1 VRVPA
6 PAMRVLSRDDREG
19 AIRLRVEN
27 ADDLWHLHNLVEPG
41 DLVRASTY
49 RREEAKAD
57 KIRPERME
65 KVRVTLGIRVAG
77 TEFHDFADRLR
88 IFGTIVEGPQDLG
101 HHHTLNLTVGDD
113 ITIVKVWRPLQLRR
127 VDEAVEAAQK
137 PMVAFVAI
145 DDEEAL
151 VAQLRQYGVR
161 ELATVRAPH
170 HGKMYPTRDG
180 RDVYFRE
187 VLEALRHA
195 DLGEA
200 LVVLGPGFTRE
211 ELAKYLGERAA
222 DLAARVRVFGTSQG
236 GMAGINEA
244 MKAGLGAKVF
254 EETRV
259 GIESRA
265 VERLLE
271 AIARGTPCAYGP
283 EVHAAVAAGAVET
296 LLVTDEA
303 VRDRGVEAL
312 AREAEGARGKVLVV
326 SSRHEAGKKL
336 AGLGGLGAM
345 LRFPIR

>member
-1 VRVPA
+1 
-6 PAMRVLSRDDREG
+6 MRVLFRDDREG

-27 ADDLWHLHNLVEPG
+27 PDDLWHLHNLVEPG

-65 KVRVTLGIRVAG
+65 KVRVTLGLRAEG

-88 IFGTIVEGPQDLG
+88 VSGTIVEGPQDLG
-101 HHHTLNLTVGDD
+101 HHHTLNVAVGDD
-113 ITIVKVWRPLQLRR
+113 LTIVKEWRPLQFRR
-127 VDEAVEAAQK
+127 IDEAVAAAQK
-137 PMVAFVAI
+137 PMVTFVAI
-145 DDEEAL
+145 DDEEAV

-161 ELATVRAPH
+161 ELASVRAPQ

-180 RDVYFRE
+180 RDVYFK
-187 VLEALRHA
+187 EALGALRQA

-211 ELAKYLGERAA
+211 EFAKYLQERAP
-222 DLAARVRVFGTSQG
+222 DLAARARVFGTGQA

-259 GIESRA
+259 GIETRA

-271 AIARGTPCAYGP
+271 AIARGSPCAYGP
-283 EVHAAVAAGAVET
+283 EVRIAVEAGAVDT
-296 LLVTDEA
+296 LLATDEA
-303 VRDRGVEAL
+303 VRERQVEAL
-312 AREAEGARGKVLVV
+312 VRAAEEARGKVLVV
-326 SSRHEAGKKL
+326 STRHEAGKKL
-336 AGLGGLGAM
+336 AALGGLGAL
-345 LRFPIR
+345 LRFAIR